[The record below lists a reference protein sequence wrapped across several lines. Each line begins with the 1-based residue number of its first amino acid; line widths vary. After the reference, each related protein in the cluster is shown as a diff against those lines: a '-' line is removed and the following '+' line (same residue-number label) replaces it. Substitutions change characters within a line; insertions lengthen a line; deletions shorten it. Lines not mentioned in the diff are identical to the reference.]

1 MSAAA
6 AKASKTNAGETFK
19 LTKKKPN
26 VFLEVKNNFFLYV
39 LVLPAMAYIF
49 MYGYLTLPYII
60 IAFERFNFRKG
71 IFSPFIGLQNFKF
84 FFGSSWAFTV
94 TRNTVVFNFL
104 FMLVSSA
111 SAIFLAII
119 INEVRVNR
127 YIKTMQSF
135 MLFPFFISWVVVS
148 YMLQGLLSTDT
159 GMINHILLSLGL
171 ERISFYQSPQY
182 WYAILAI
189 LTVWKG
195 AGYSSI
201 IYIAT
206 ITGFDEQ
213 IYEAALIDGASRWGR
228 IRYITIPMLLPTVI
242 LMTLM
247 SIGRI
252 FSGDFGMFY
261 ALIRDNGQL
270 MPVTEIIDTYVFR
283 TLKTTG
289 DPSIS
294 MAIGLYQ
301 SVVGFI
307 LVCGSNLLSRKFF
320 PEGALF

>member
-1 MSAAA
+1 MPAAA
-6 AKASKTNAGETFK
+6 AKALKVDTGETFK
-19 LTKKKPN
+19 LTKKKTN

-39 LVLPAMAYIF
+39 LVFPAMLYVF
-49 MYGYLTLPYII
+49 MYGYITLPYLA
-60 IAFERFNFRKG
+60 IAFERFDFRKG
-71 IFSPFIGLQNFKF
+71 LFSPLVGFNNFKYF
-84 FFGSSWAFTV
+84 FTSSWALVV
-94 TRNTVVFNFL
+94 TRNTVVLNFL
-104 FMLVSSA
+104 FLIVSSL
-111 SAIFLAII
+111 SAIVLAII
-119 INEVRVNR
+119 INEVRVRR

-148 YMLQGLLSTDT
+148 FLLQGILNSET
-159 GMINHILLSLGL
+159 GMLNRVIMALGGEPKL
-171 ERISFYQSPQY
+171 FYSVPGY
-182 WYAILAI
+182 WYAILSI
-189 LTVWKG
+189 LTIWKG

-213 IYEAALIDGASRWGR
+213 IYEAAYIDGASRWGR

-252 FSGDFGMFY
+252 FSSDFGMFY
-261 ALIRDNGQL
+261 AIIRDNGQL
-270 MPVTEIIDTYVFR
+270 MPVAEVMDTYVFR
-283 TLKTTG
+283 TFKVTG
-289 DPSIS
+289 DPSVS

-307 LVCGSNLLSRKFF
+307 LVCGSNWLARVIY